1 MRNGRNLA
9 FAGNALGR
17 RADGAGHE
25 SDTHAGHVCGSI
37 AKPYIA
43 LALANIGRLL

>member
-1 MRNGRNLA
+1 MRYERNLA
-9 FAGNALGR
+9 FAGNALDR
-17 RADGAGHE
+17 CADNAGHE
-25 SDTHAGHVCGSI
+25 SDTHARHVCCSP